1 MTMKQI
7 QDRNEKAQELRVVQ
21 IDEGWFYVESSE
33 GKICYKVMISDEK
46 KHCTCADYTANINKD
61 PNFKCKHI
69 LAVLNCLS
77 TGEIETVGHFDRR
90 KPKLDERFIKSIEG
104 KDFVL
109 YSGLLDLAHQ
119 KGLLK
124 LSVQILQY
132 PTPENKNW
140 AICTATAESSQFG
153 TFVDV
158 GDASPDNCNS
168 KISRHLIRM
177 ASTRAKARA
186 LRDLTN
192 IGMCCLEE
200 LADLDEVTGN
210 ETMANTRETKSKK
223 AGSPRTNTKPA
234 EGAKPTNPG
243 SNGGNS
249 ADKKNEPHPDNPN
262 QGKSEAKQEP
272 PKSEPTKPPVPPQGS
287 TKAEPSTKT
296 KTTANAETRGSNGGN
311 NNGGN
316 SNGGSG
322 NVPKMSEAQK
332 RAVHNLSRRRG
343 ITVEELEQM
352 ALKTYNVS
360 LDYLSS
366 QDASAFIR
374 QLQSAA

>member
-1 MTMKQI
+1 MTMKQLS
-7 QDRNEKAQELRVVQ
+7 DRNEKAQELRVVQ

-46 KHCTCADYTANINKD
+46 KYCTCADYAANSNKD

-77 TGEIETVGHFDRR
+77 TGEIETVGHFDKR

-119 KGLLK
+119 KGLSRI
-124 LSVQILQY
+124 SVQILQY

-140 AICTATAESSQFG
+140 AICVATAESSSG
-153 TFVDV
+153 VYTDI

-210 ETMANTRETKSKK
+210 ETISNTRETKSKK
-223 AGSPRTNTKPA
+223 AGISKTNAKPA
-234 EGAKPTNPG
+234 EGAKPINPG
-243 SNGGNS
+243 S
-249 ADKKNEPHPDNPN
+249 DKGQASDKRNEPHTDNPN

-272 PKSEPTKPPVPPQGS
+272 PKSEPTKPPVAPQGS
-287 TKAEPSTKT
+287 TKAEPPTKAE
-296 KTTANAETRGSNGGN
+296 TTANAEPRGSNGG
-311 NNGGN
+311 GN
-316 SNGGSG
+316 G

-352 ALKTYNVS
+352 ALKTYNTS